1 MPISRSFIDKHG
13 VEQMVWAEDGERQR
27 CEIWSRVMGYI
38 AVRDQY
44 NEGKKS
50 EFRDRKFYSEPVIPE
65 LQPSLPGTESP

>member
-1 MPISRSFIDKHG
+1 
-13 VEQMVWAEDGERQR
+13 
-27 CEIWSRVMGYI
+27 MGYL